1 MLVQPGQFLA
11 HDLVRAAKRVV
22 AGARQYDVMRVS
34 AAKRLEQRNLRRLNG
49 ERGIEFPPI
58 SSGSVSCGVQSAKLG
73 RDRVQTRQ
81 PPSVGCLALWVR
93 RSPTMRSSNFP
104 VTHCVRSA
112 PTIPKPDTARPAGQ
126 GAWT

>member
-49 ERGIEFPPI
+49 ERGIEFPPK
-58 SSGSVSCGVQSAKLG
+58 SAVAQSVAEFNPRNSGATAYRPDSRHPSAVWPCAFVDPL
-73 RDRVQTRQ
+73 Q
-81 PPSVGCLALWVR
+81 CALR
-93 RSPTMRSSNFP
+93 IF
-104 VTHCVRSA
+104 
-112 PTIPKPDTARPAGQ
+112 Q
-126 GAWT
+126 